1 MKTIFFLTLLL
12 MVPCLAIAD
21 QNALAYLYEPV
32 LGEGQQSMVHRIKLH
47 ARNAEFDAAISL
59 SQDLL
64 DSADPL
70 RDADPS
76 IYGQVMINHGILRV
90 AAGEYQLGL
99 AIIERGMEFLEAR
112 TNPFDEILINSVM
125 AKGICQLLLG
135 SFTNAEDTFRRA
147 QHITH
152 RHKGVYNKEQLPM
165 ISYLTATNLRQGNSL
180 AADQQQRFSLK
191 VAEQSYGPNSIEILP
206 TLARLGSY
214 FASRGDTIPVMAPT
228 ELRLLRNI
236 LFRDSINLYLR
247 AIEITELNYGVNDL
261 RLLTPLRGLA
271 SARMLEITQ
280 RRNAEVA
287 LLRSLEIV
295 DSNLNSD
302 LTDRAQAM
310 VDLGDFYIITSDKQ
324 AQEIYLNAWAILQET
339 PETQRLA
346 ASLFGSPVRLYPRDS
361 PFLYLDRTPDGATPG
376 DELFANLQ
384 FDVLPNGHV
393 QAIEIIDNNVPN
405 KGIRLVRQILRASR
419 YRPRIHNGEL
429 VSTEALQKRQ
439 LFAVLYNKPLPDDK
453 QEEADT
459 AVEEVLLLEA
469 IPAEEGEEADTAV
482 EEVLLLQAIPTE
494 AVNEA

>member
-21 QNALAYLYEPV
+21 QNTLAYLYEPV
-32 LGEGQQSMVHRIKLH
+32 LGEGQQSMVQRIKLH
-47 ARNAEFDAAISL
+47 AWNAEFDAAISL

-206 TLARLGSY
+206 TLVRLGSY
-214 FASRGDTIPVMAPT
+214 FASRGNTIPVVAPT

-280 RRNAEVA
+280 RRNAKVA

-361 PFLYLDRTPDGATPG
+361 PFLYLDRTPDGHTTG

-459 AVEEVLLLEA
+459 AVGEVLLLEA
-469 IPAEEGEEADTAV
+469 IPAEEEEEADTAV
-482 EEVLLLQAIPTE
+482 EEVLLLEAIPTE
-494 AVNEA
+494 AMNEA

>member
-12 MVPCLAIAD
+12 IVPCLAIAD
-21 QNALAYLYEPV
+21 QDTLAYLYEPV
-32 LGEGQQSMVHRIKLH
+32 LGERQQSMAERIRLH
-47 ARNAEFDAAISL
+47 ARNTEFDTAISL

-99 AIIERGMEFLEAR
+99 SIIERGMEFLEAR

-125 AKGICQLLLG
+125 AKGICQLQLG
-135 SFTNAEDTFRRA
+135 SFTDAEDTFRRA

-165 ISYLTATNLRQGNSL
+165 ISYLVATNFRQRNSL

-214 FASRGDTIPVMAPT
+214 FARRGDTIPLAAIT

-236 LFRDSINLYLR
+236 LFKDSINLYLR
-247 AIEITELNYGVNDL
+247 AIEIIELNYGVNDL

-271 SARMLEITQ
+271 SARMFEITQ
-280 RRNAEVA
+280 LIYAEVA

-295 DSNLNSD
+295 DSNPNSD
-302 LTDRAQAM
+302 LTDRAQAL
-310 VDLGDFYIITSDKQ
+310 VNLGDFYIITSNEK
-324 AQEIYLNAWAILQET
+324 AQETYLNAWAILQET
-339 PETQRLA
+339 PETQQLA
-346 ASLFGSPVRLYPRDS
+346 LSLFGSPVRLYPRNS
-361 PFLYLDRTPDGATPG
+361 PFLYLDRTPDGVTIG

-384 FDVLPNGHV
+384 YDVSPDGHV
-393 QAIEIIDNNVPN
+393 REIEVIDKNIPN
-405 KGIRLVRQILRASR
+405 KGVRLLRQTLRASR

-429 VSTEALQKRQ
+429 VSTEALQIRQ
-439 LFAVLYNKPLPDDK
+439 LFAVLYKKPLPDEK
-453 QEEADT
+453 Q
-459 AVEEVLLLEA
+459 
-469 IPAEEGEEADTAV
+469 GEEADTPI
-482 EEVLLLQAIPTE
+482 EEVPAE

>member
-21 QNALAYLYEPV
+21 QNTLAYLYEPV
-32 LGEGQQSMVHRIKLH
+32 LGEGQQSMVQRIKLH
-47 ARNAEFDAAISL
+47 AWNAEFDAAISL

-206 TLARLGSY
+206 TLVRLGSY
-214 FASRGDTIPVMAPT
+214 FASRGNTIPVVAPT

-280 RRNAEVA
+280 RRNAKVA

-469 IPAEEGEEADTAV
+469 IPAEEEEEADTAV
-482 EEVLLLQAIPTE
+482 EEVLLLEAIPTE
-494 AVNEA
+494 AMNEA

>member
-12 MVPCLAIAD
+12 IVPCLAIAD
-21 QNALAYLYEPV
+21 QDTLAYLYEPV
-32 LGEGQQSMVHRIKLH
+32 LGERQQSMAQRIKLH

-99 AIIERGMEFLEAR
+99 SIIERGMEFLEAR

-125 AKGICQLLLG
+125 AKGICQLQLG
-135 SFTNAEDTFRRA
+135 SFTDAEDTFRRA

-165 ISYLTATNLRQGNSL
+165 ISYLVATNFRQRNSL

-214 FASRGDTIPVMAPT
+214 FARRGDTIPLAAIT

-236 LFRDSINLYLR
+236 LFKDSINLYLR
-247 AIEITELNYGVNDL
+247 AIEIIELNYGVNDL

-271 SARMLEITQ
+271 SARMFEITQ
-280 RRNAEVA
+280 RRYAEVA

-295 DSNLNSD
+295 DSNPNSD
-302 LTDRAQAM
+302 LTDRAQAL
-310 VDLGDFYIITSDKQ
+310 VDLGDFYIITSDEK
-324 AQEIYLNAWAILQET
+324 AQETYLNAWAILQET
-339 PETQRLA
+339 PETQQLA
-346 ASLFGSPVRLYPRDS
+346 SSLFGSPVRLYPRNS
-361 PFLYLDRTPDGATPG
+361 PFLYLDRTPDGVTIG

-384 FDVLPNGHV
+384 YDVSPDGHV
-393 QAIEIIDNNVPN
+393 REIEVIDKNIPN
-405 KGIRLVRQILRASR
+405 KGVRLLRQTLRASR

-429 VSTEALQKRQ
+429 VSTEALQIRQ
-439 LFAVLYNKPLPDDK
+439 LFAVLYKKPLPDEK
-453 QEEADT
+453 Q
-459 AVEEVLLLEA
+459 
-469 IPAEEGEEADTAV
+469 GEEADTPIEEVPPV
-482 EEVLLLQAIPTE
+482 EEVPAE

>member
-12 MVPCLAIAD
+12 IVPCLAIAEED
-21 QNALAYLYEPV
+21 TLAYLYDPA
-32 LGEGQQSMVHRIKLH
+32 LGERQQSMAERIRLH
-47 ARNAEFDAAISL
+47 ARNTEFDAAISL

-99 AIIERGMEFLEAR
+99 SIIERGMEFLEAR

-125 AKGICQLLLG
+125 AKGICQLQLG
-135 SFTNAEDTFRRA
+135 SFTDAEDTFRRA

-165 ISYLTATNLRQGNSL
+165 ISYLVATNFRQRNSL

-214 FASRGDTIPVMAPT
+214 FARRGDTIPLAAIT

-236 LFRDSINLYLR
+236 LFKDSINLYLR
-247 AIEITELNYGVNDL
+247 AIEIIELNYGVNDL

-271 SARMLEITQ
+271 SARMFEITQ
-280 RRNAEVA
+280 RRYAEVA

-295 DSNLNSD
+295 DSNPNSD
-302 LTDRAQAM
+302 LTDRAQAL
-310 VDLGDFYIITSDKQ
+310 VGLGDFYIITSNEK
-324 AQEIYLNAWAILQET
+324 AQETYLNAWAILQET
-339 PETQRLA
+339 PETQQLA
-346 ASLFGSPVRLYPRDS
+346 LSLFGSPVRLYPRNS
-361 PFLYLDRTPDGATPG
+361 PFLYLDRTPDGVTIG

-384 FDVLPNGHV
+384 YDVSPDGHV
-393 QAIEIIDNNVPN
+393 REIEVIDKNIPN
-405 KGIRLVRQILRASR
+405 KGVRLLRQTLRASR

-429 VSTEALQKRQ
+429 VSTEALQIRQ
-439 LFAVLYNKPLPDDK
+439 LFAVLYKKPLPDEK
-453 QEEADT
+453 Q
-459 AVEEVLLLEA
+459 
-469 IPAEEGEEADTAV
+469 GEEADTPIEEVPPV
-482 EEVLLLQAIPTE
+482 EEVPAE

>member
-12 MVPCLAIAD
+12 IVPCLAIAEED
-21 QNALAYLYEPV
+21 TLAYLYEPA
-32 LGEGQQSMVHRIKLH
+32 LGERQQSMAERIRLH
-47 ARNAEFDAAISL
+47 ARNTEFDAAITL

-99 AIIERGMEFLEAR
+99 SIIERGMEFLETR
-112 TNPFDEILINSVM
+112 TNPFDEILINSIM

-135 SFTNAEDTFRRA
+135 SFTDAEDTFRRA
-147 QHITH
+147 QHLTH
-152 RHKGVYNKEQLPM
+152 RNKGVYNKEQLPM
-165 ISYLTATNLRQGNSL
+165 ISYLAATNLRQRNSL

-206 TLARLGSY
+206 TLTRLGSY
-214 FASRGDTIPVMAPT
+214 FASRGDTIALAAVS
-228 ELRLLRNI
+228 ELRLLRSI

-247 AIEITELNYGVNDL
+247 AIEIIELNYGVNDL

-271 SARMLEITQ
+271 SARMFEITQ
-280 RRNAEVA
+280 RRYAEAA

-295 DSNLNSD
+295 DSNPNSD

-310 VDLGDFYIITSDKQ
+310 VDLGDFYIITSDEK
-324 AQEIYLNAWAILQET
+324 ARETYLNVWTILQET

-346 ASLFGSPVRLYPRDS
+346 SSLFGSPIRLYPRNS
-361 PFLYLDRTPDGATPG
+361 PFLYLERTPDDVTTG

-384 FDVLPNGHV
+384 YVVSPDGHV
-393 QAIEIIDNNVPN
+393 RKIEVIDKNVPN
-405 KGIRLVRQILRASR
+405 KGVRLLRQILRASR
-419 YRPRIHNGEL
+419 YRPRIDNGEL
-429 VSTEALQKRQ
+429 VSTEALQIRQ
-439 LFAVLYNKPLPDDK
+439 LFAVLRNKPLPDDK
-453 QEEADT
+453 QEEEADT
-459 AVEEVLLLEA
+459 PIEELLLLEE
-469 IPAEEGEEADTAV
+469 IPAEAE
-482 EEVLLLQAIPTE
+482 
-494 AVNEA
+494 NEA

>member
-12 MVPCLAIAD
+12 IVPCLAIAD
-21 QNALAYLYEPV
+21 QDTLAYLYEPV
-32 LGEGQQSMVHRIKLH
+32 LGERQQSMAQRIKLH

-99 AIIERGMEFLEAR
+99 SIIERGMEFLEAR

-125 AKGICQLLLG
+125 AKGICQLQLG
-135 SFTNAEDTFRRA
+135 SFTDAEDTFRRA

-165 ISYLTATNLRQGNSL
+165 ISYLVATNFRQRNSL

-206 TLARLGSY
+206 MLTRLGSY
-214 FASRGDTIPVMAPT
+214 FASRGDTIPVAAVT

-236 LFRDSINLYLR
+236 LFRDSIKLYLR
-247 AIEITELNYGVNDL
+247 AIEIIELNYGVNDL
-261 RLLTPLRGLA
+261 RLLAPLRGLA
-271 SARMLEITQ
+271 SARMFEITQ
-280 RRNAEVA
+280 RRYAEVA

-295 DSNLNSD
+295 DSNPNSD

-310 VDLGDFYIITSDKQ
+310 VDLGDFYIITSDEK
-324 AQEIYLNAWAILQET
+324 AQEIYLSAWTILQGT
-339 PETQRLA
+339 PETRRLA
-346 ASLFGSPVRLYPRDS
+346 SSLFGSPVRLYPRNS
-361 PFLYLDRTPDGATPG
+361 PFLYLDRTPDGVTIG

-384 FDVLPNGHV
+384 YDVSPDGHV
-393 QAIEIIDNNVPN
+393 REIEVIDKNIPN
-405 KGIRLVRQILRASR
+405 KGVRLLRQTLRASR

-429 VSTEALQKRQ
+429 VSTEALQIRQ
-439 LFAVLYNKPLPDDK
+439 LFAVLYKKPLPDEK
-453 QEEADT
+453 Q
-459 AVEEVLLLEA
+459 
-469 IPAEEGEEADTAV
+469 GEEADTPIEEVPPV
-482 EEVLLLQAIPTE
+482 EEVPAE